1 MSRTFVAPDH
11 VLYGA
16 VVGAA
21 PCLHRCE
28 SYGRGVREVATSH
41 FSGVSERELRK
52 LLEQELEL
60 AAGIERELSVHEIA
74 HNVAVLLEQDR
85 LRVAE
90 QFE

>member
-1 MSRTFVAPDH
+1 M
-11 VLYGA
+11 
-16 VVGAA
+16 
-21 PCLHRCE
+21 
-28 SYGRGVREVATSH
+28 ATSH
-41 FSGVSERELRK
+41 FSGLSERELRK

-74 HNVAVLLEQDR
+74 HNVAALLEQDR